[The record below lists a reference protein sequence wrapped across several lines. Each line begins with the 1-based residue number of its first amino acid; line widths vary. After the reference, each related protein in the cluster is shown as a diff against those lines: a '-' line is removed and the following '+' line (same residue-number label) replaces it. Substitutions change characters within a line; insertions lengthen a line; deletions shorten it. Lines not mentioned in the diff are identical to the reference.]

1 MKNVLLC
8 CCLLLA
14 ARSVLAEETETIQ
27 APSPITA
34 IATPDPTW
42 NFELTTSFT
51 SSARIMKAG
60 SFGSQAVAEYE
71 LQAFKDIKLFK
82 NYFLQLGF
90 DLERFDFSRS
100 SSVFPYA
107 LTSLSGELIFAY
119 WDGDDFYPVLRFE
132 PGLYYT
138 RSHITKNSFDVP
150 IRFTPGLKLSD
161 NLYVIGGVS
170 LVYFSDTYNFI
181 FFFLV
186 FDL

>member
-1 MKNVLLC
+1 M
-8 CCLLLA
+8 
-14 ARSVLAEETETIQ
+14 E
-27 APSPITA
+27 
-34 IATPDPTW
+34 
-42 NFELTTSFT
+42 
-51 SSARIMKAG
+51 G
-60 SFGSQAVAEYE
+60 
-71 LQAFKDIKLFK
+71 FKDIKLFK

-100 SSVFPYA
+100 SRVFPYA

-161 NLYVIGGVS
+161 NLYVIGGFHLPV
-170 LVYFSDTYNFI
+170 FSYPII
-181 FFFLV
+181 FPLFFVKCDIHHQSNLP
-186 FDL
+186 